1 MKLKTEAE
9 KEKSKL
15 DPWKLKHFE
24 PIWGERG
31 QSHANRQSLK
41 TTPVNSKNTT
51 VDPAAATTTQ
61 ANKSLSP
68 NSLAQRRTRTV
79 GAVTR
84 SSAAVQNIESPT
96 KVRCKNALLLIQAKL
111 FRYLVN
117 LSQSGTLVPLLSFVK
132 SYIVSCNKTIGGAEC
147 IRTKKPF

>member
-1 MKLKTEAE
+1 MSDYPKVSQCRIAVETFVIELTTPGQFSGEFIPENQLKLKTEAE

-31 QSHANRQSLK
+31 QSQANRQPLK
-41 TTPVNSKNTT
+41 TPANFKITT
-51 VDPAAATTTQ
+51 ADSDTSCTTSQ
-61 ANKSLSP
+61 SNKSLSP

-84 SSAAVQNIESPT
+84 SSAAVQHIESPT
-96 KVRCKNALLLIQAKL
+96 KV
-111 FRYLVN
+111 
-117 LSQSGTLVPLLSFVK
+117 
-132 SYIVSCNKTIGGAEC
+132 
-147 IRTKKPF
+147 

>member
-1 MKLKTEAE
+1 MFSQLYRTIFFLLSVGEFIPENQLKLKTEAE

-31 QSHANRQSLK
+31 QSHANRQSIK
-41 TTPVNSKNTT
+41 TPANFKITT
-51 VDPAAATTTQ
+51 ADSDTSSSTQ
-61 ANKSLSP
+61 VNKSLSP

-84 SSAAVQNIESPT
+84 SSAAVQHIESPT
-96 KVRCKNALLLIQAKL
+96 KVRDKNCHSEA
-111 FRYLVN
+111 
-117 LSQSGTLVPLLSFVK
+117 
-132 SYIVSCNKTIGGAEC
+132 
-147 IRTKKPF
+147 